1 MRVSVCVLRM
11 LVFVYVRLFV
21 FVCAMSVCLFVGVLV
36 YLSNNQKR
44 SNKIEK

>member
-1 MRVSVCVLRM
+1 MRVSVSVLSM
-11 LVFVYVRLFV
+11 LVCVYVRLFV